1 MPSASESQSLQLANS
16 KLVLLSTRNVKSPE
30 MCDIKQHNIRFQAV
44 LVTFCCQ
51 HSCWVSNLNVNLAL
65 TKNSWFSPLKCR
77 WIKVMSLAAQCR
89 LCLLWQ
95 DLEMLGPMQSIALLL
110 NKACIAILCV
120 DFKRKNNYILP
131 FFQLEV
137 TSGDTS
143 GMQILVLLIH
153 QLL

>member
-1 MPSASESQSLQLANS
+1 MPSAPGSQSLQLTNS
-16 KLVLLSTRNVKSPE
+16 KLVLLSTRNVKSLE

-65 TKNSWFSPLKCR
+65 TKNSCFSPLKWR
-77 WIKVMSLAAQCR
+77 WIKVMSLAAQCG

-95 DLEMLGPMQSIALLL
+95 DLEMFGPVRSIILMLE
-110 NKACIAILCV
+110 KACIAIIPMN
-120 DFKRKNNYILP
+120 FQWKANFILLFF

-137 TSGDTS
+137 ASGDD
-143 GMQILVLLIH
+143 MQSFLW
-153 QLL
+153 